1 MGTYQLRLWNP
12 TAFEITFLMSNTVT
26 TADGTA
32 INDVKIHLGV
42 FLHARSANMVLPWH
56 NLLAGNVNAGHLCDF
71 IESCPTQPMVCLGVK
86 SNDRGYPRPWTRIV
100 FSDFVICFS
109 FGLATFAPM
118 EREIQL
124 LTVAL
129 PASIA

>member
-1 MGTYQLRLWNP
+1 METYQLRLWNP

-26 TADGTA
+26 TADGVV

-42 FLHARSANMVLPWH
+42 FPHARSANMVLPWH
-56 NLLAGNVNAGHLCDF
+56 DLLGGNVNAGHLCDF
-71 IESCPTQPMVCLGVK
+71 IESCPTQLMVCSGVYT
-86 SNDRGYPRPWTRIV
+86 NNRGHPRPWTRMV

-109 FGLATFAPM
+109 FGMATFMPI
-118 EREIQL
+118 ERQIQF